1 MFGFGKFNEQ
11 THRESLEKASNNVMW
26 GFYAG
31 LKDASSRIVSPGQA
45 EDGQI
50 IAGVANWIFRFGD
63 YGPKAQ
69 DMSSLKPVIDEALKK
84 AKTSFKNEDE
94 RIEMTYGVIASAAAQ
109 DIPMPAYK
117 AHFDRLLELGL
128 VINRVNIPRLEKLL
142 SKAGRHLPYYYYM
155 QYGDRSL

>member
-1 MFGFGKFNEQ
+1 
-11 THRESLEKASNNVMW
+11 
-26 GFYAG
+26 
-31 LKDASSRIVSPGQA
+31 
-45 EDGQI
+45 
-50 IAGVANWIFRFGD
+50 
-63 YGPKAQ
+63 
-69 DMSSLKPVIDEALKK
+69 MSSLKPVIDEALKK